1 MALGTDDDIILP
13 KEITRKIQL
22 ATVLIAHRSS
32 NENKILNFFELQFF
46 LPFFLKTLKII
57 KNY

>member
-46 LPFFLKTLKII
+46 FAVFFKNP